1 MFLFV
6 DVILI
11 VVVNATPTCIQ
22 AMSKDMSSMMGS
34 NGILPPLFFLALS
47 ILQLV
52 SIVTEN
58 ELPMMVC
65 SIYKNYEN
73 IIQLKKREP
82 VAKKSI
88 NIFLNLAG
96 IFLFIVWI
104 HVLSG
109 IWIGDAGKRCY
120 DTKWR
125 YYYQKCRLLKYYR
138 SFRFC

>member
-1 MFLFV
+1 MIYDLILICWLIIHISKKVFLFV

-65 SIYKNYEN
+65 TIYKNYGKTMVN
-73 IIQLKKREP
+73 TLNLWQ
-82 VAKKSI
+82 KKSI
-88 NIFLNLAG
+88 NIFSKSCRHFPFHCLDSC
-96 IFLFIVWI
+96 I
-104 HVLSG
+104 
-109 IWIGDAGKRCY
+109 IWHLDRWCWQ
-120 DTKWR
+120 T
-125 YYYQKCRLLKYYR
+125 LLR
-138 SFRFC
+138 H

>member
-1 MFLFV
+1 MLRFYRDILTNHLYYKKVFLFV

-65 SIYKNYEN
+65 TIYNDYEN
-73 IIQLKKREP
+73 ILQ
-82 VAKKSI
+82 
-88 NIFLNLAG
+88 
-96 IFLFIVWI
+96 
-104 HVLSG
+104 
-109 IWIGDAGKRCY
+109 
-120 DTKWR
+120 
-125 YYYQKCRLLKYYR
+125 
-138 SFRFC
+138 

>member
-1 MFLFV
+1 MYTPFHSYLKKAFLFV

-65 SIYKNYEN
+65 TIYKNYEN
-73 IIQLKKREP
+73 TVQLKIY
-82 VAKKSI
+82 VAK
-88 NIFLNLAG
+88 
-96 IFLFIVWI
+96 
-104 HVLSG
+104 
-109 IWIGDAGKRCY
+109 
-120 DTKWR
+120 
-125 YYYQKCRLLKYYR
+125 
-138 SFRFC
+138 

>member
-1 MFLFV
+1 MYTPFPLYFKKVFLFV

-65 SIYKNYEN
+65 TIYNDYEN
-73 IIQLKKREP
+73 IIQYFENHWQNI
-82 VAKKSI
+82 KKSI
-88 NIFLNLAG
+88 NIFSKSCRHFPFHCLDSC
-96 IFLFIVWI
+96 I
-104 HVLSG
+104 
-109 IWIGDAGKRCY
+109 IWHLDR
-120 DTKWR
+120 
-125 YYYQKCRLLKYYR
+125 
-138 SFRFC
+138 

>member
-1 MFLFV
+1 MNKYFISNNTILPKSHIDILTNHLYYKKVFLFV

-65 SIYKNYEN
+65 TIYNDYDN
-73 IIQLKKREP
+73 IIQLKIRLRNF
-82 VAKKSI
+82 VAKKP
-88 NIFLNLAG
+88 
-96 IFLFIVWI
+96 
-104 HVLSG
+104 
-109 IWIGDAGKRCY
+109 
-120 DTKWR
+120 
-125 YYYQKCRLLKYYR
+125 
-138 SFRFC
+138 